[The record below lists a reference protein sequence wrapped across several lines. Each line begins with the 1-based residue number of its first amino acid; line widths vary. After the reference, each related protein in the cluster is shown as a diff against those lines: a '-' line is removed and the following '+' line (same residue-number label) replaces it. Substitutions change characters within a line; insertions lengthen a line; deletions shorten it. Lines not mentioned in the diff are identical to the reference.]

1 MSAPLRPR
9 DADALAQAMRTLR
22 KSTQFGVVFGGESG
36 EGKTVLSRVV
46 GGRTTALRGL
56 TVESGLGLGGR
67 VARSRRPAVVRD
79 YFSCEAITGHYRHA
93 VSREGLHTILAV
105 PVVVQGVTRAV
116 LYGGLREVSGI
127 GDQVQQAFHHVAAD
141 LATEFRIRDDVDRRI
156 AMAEVANAEK
166 RFGIESA
173 DLERLRVLH
182 GELRSIA
189 AELED
194 PGLKGRLLAAGSALV
209 GLGGEPIDRPDGVPQ
224 IQLSPREIDV
234 LSQVALGCSNA
245 EVGQRLSLSP
255 ETVKAYLRNIGSKLE
270 TRTRMESVA
279 RARLLG
285 LLP

>member
-1 MSAPLRPR
+1 MSTPLRPN
-9 DADALAQAMRTLR
+9 DADALAQTMRKLR
-22 KSTQFGVVFGGESG
+22 KTTQFSVVFGGESG
-36 EGKTVLSRVV
+36 EDNTVLSRVV
-46 GGRTTALRGL
+46 GARTNALRDL

-79 YFSCEAITGHYRHA
+79 YFACEAITGHYRHA
-93 VSREGLHTILAV
+93 VSREGLHTIMAV
-105 PVVVQGVTRAV
+105 PVVVKGVTRAV

-127 GDQVQQAFHHVAAD
+127 GDQVQQAFHAAAND

-156 AMAEVANAEK
+156 AMAEVAHAE
-166 RFGIESA
+166 RRHGIESA
-173 DLERLRVLH
+173 DLERLRALH

-189 AELED
+189 AELND
-194 PGLKGRLLAAGSALV
+194 PGLKDRLLAAGTALA
-209 GLGGEPIDRPDGVPQ
+209 GLGGKQDEVPDNLAAVH
-224 IQLSPREIDV
+224 LSPREIDV

-255 ETVKAYLRNIGSKLE
+255 ETIKAYLRNIGSKLE
-270 TRTRMESVA
+270 TKTRMESVA